1 MLRGVETCLC
11 CITMFCHSNTS
22 AVTDSSPNVK
32 GIARLENMVHN
43 LIKKAGIK
51 PSIKAMPAKAV
62 KNPSIYQKLVPSWFS
77 FKDWDTMDADVFF
90 NSNLKSLVTLKLKEI
105 FIGHRDLLRKCAF
118 LIFVLYQDKFGSDE
132 TAKNLSKEMDFLSQD
147 FLSNVTSQFFSRSE
161 NCGSLAGNEG
171 DIVSGPDYLTLM

>member
-1 MLRGVETCLC
+1 MFRGGETCLC
-11 CITMFCHSNTS
+11 CITLFCQSNAST
-22 AVTDSSPNVK
+22 VTESSPSVK

-51 PSIKAMPAKAV
+51 PSIKAMPVKAV
-62 KNPSIYQKLVPSWFS
+62 KNPSFYKKLLPSWFS

-118 LIFVLYQDKFGSDE
+118 LIFVFYQDKFGSDE
-132 TAKNLSKEMDFLSQD
+132 TVKNLSKEMDFLSED
-147 FLSNVTSQFFSRSE
+147 FLSNVTSRSHFFTRSE
-161 NCGSLAGNEG
+161 NCGSMAGKHR
-171 DIVSGPDYLTLM
+171 S